1 MVLGEVAQ
9 PAAVASE
16 DGERGL
22 PLIGPTLPLQLF
34 FDASACQLGNA
45 ALHGGSPP
53 LHFLVSLR
61 LELDLCPNHANIMV
75 LKCQHVNKSGLSFH

>member
-34 FDASACQLGNA
+34 FDASTCQLGNA
-45 ALHGGSPP
+45 ALHGRRPP
-53 LHFLVSLR
+53 LHFLVSFR
-61 LELDLCPNHANIMV
+61 LKLDLCPNHANIMV
-75 LKCQHVNKSGLSFH
+75 LKCQHVNKSGLPLH